1 MITCFLVDDDFDD
14 KDFFEMALGQ
24 INKEFNVYFAE
35 NGRKGLNLLATLQPK
50 PDVIFVDLNMPLIG
64 GLEFLAE
71 LKQTENKDIPV
82 IIYSTSDEKYFQQ
95 KALESGASGYLVKS
109 STMRS
114 LQEGIAKR
122 LTELNLI

>member
-71 LKQTENKDIPV
+71 VKQTENKDIPV